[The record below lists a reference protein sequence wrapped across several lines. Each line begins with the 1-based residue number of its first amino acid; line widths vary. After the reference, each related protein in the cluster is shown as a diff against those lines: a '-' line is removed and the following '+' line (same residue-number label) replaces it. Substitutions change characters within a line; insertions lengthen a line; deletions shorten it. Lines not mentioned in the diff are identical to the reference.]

1 MSKSKESFNK
11 KDREN
16 KKRKQQELK
25 REKKESRK
33 SSGSS
38 ENLSTM
44 MAYLDENGNLTST
57 PPDPS
62 LRKTFNLED
71 IQIGVPAGNI
81 SEEPEEAVKE
91 GVVSYFNLSKGFGFI
106 IQDKTGERI
115 FMHVNQMKDRI
126 SENDRVEF
134 ETERGH
140 KGLSAVNVKRKK

>member
-25 REKKESRK
+25 REKKELRK

-38 ENLSTM
+38 ENLSSM

-71 IQIGVPAGNI
+71 IQIGVPQA
-81 SEEPEEAVKE
+81 SERDEPEELIKE
-91 GVVSYFNLSKGFGFI
+91 GVVSFFNLSKGFGFI
-106 IQDKTGERI
+106 IENKSGERI
-115 FMHVNQMKDRI
+115 FMHVNQMQDRVA
-126 SENDRVEF
+126 ENDKVFF

-140 KGLSAVNVKRKK
+140 KGLSAVNVRKKK